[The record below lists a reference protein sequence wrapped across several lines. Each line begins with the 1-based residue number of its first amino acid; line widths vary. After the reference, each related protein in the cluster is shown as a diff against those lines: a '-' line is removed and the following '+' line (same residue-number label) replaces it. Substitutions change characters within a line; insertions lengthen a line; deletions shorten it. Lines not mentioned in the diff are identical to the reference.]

1 MRCIPQAA
9 IGVLAGIV
17 IVCASAQPAS
27 AQIISMLDENGKRVF
42 INAEPPPA
50 KGARATGTSSAVRG
64 ASGAARGTSAPATSR
79 EDLDRL
85 VQAAAERHH
94 VDPVLIRA
102 VIDAES
108 NWNPQAVSSKGAQ
121 GLMQLHPGTAGDLG
135 VNDPFDPEQNVD
147 GGVRYLRMLL
157 EKYNGDLDK
166 ALAAYNAGP
175 NAVQRAGGVPNYR
188 ETRTYV
194 QKVTDA
200 YFRPG
205 NGRSGTLFS
214 QTRSIYRTT
223 DEKGRLVFR
232 NE

>member
-1 MRCIPQAA
+1 MRTLLQAA
-9 IGVLAGIV
+9 TGVLAGILV
-17 IVCASAQPAS
+17 VCAQPAS
-27 AQIISMLDENGKRVF
+27 AQIVTMLDETGKRVF
-42 INAEPPPA
+42 INAAPPPPA
-50 KGARATGTSSAVRG
+50 RGARATGTASAARRA
-64 ASGAARGTSAPATSR
+64 ASGTAGGSSAPAAGR
-79 EDLDRL
+79 EDLERL
-85 VQAAAERHH
+85 VHAAAERHR

-102 VIDAES
+102 VIEAES

-121 GLMQLHPGTAGDLG
+121 GLMQLVPGTAGDLG

-157 EKYNGDLDK
+157 EKYGGDLDR

-175 NAVQRAGGVPNYR
+175 GAVERAGGVPNYR
-188 ETRTYV
+188 ETRNYV

-205 NGRSGTLFS
+205 SGRNGTLFS
-214 QTRSIYRTT
+214 KAKSIYRAT
-223 DEKGRLVFR
+223 DEKGRLVFT